1 MTRPALGSCV
11 HLFAVLLVFEHDSDI
26 CCGSEQVRVG
36 VVDDAACS
44 SAEDDAAKADSLC
57 PSWAC
62 GLGVFTRSDGKE
74 VCAKCDVGRLGVG
87 GVLD

>member
-1 MTRPALGSCV
+1 MSEVDERGCRQRRSSAASGVDKSR
-11 HLFAVLLVFEHDSDI
+11 
-26 CCGSEQVRVG
+26 SEQVRVG

-62 GLGVFTRSDGKE
+62 GLGVFTRSHGKE